1 MKPYLY
7 ILAVLLV
14 GGGVGF
20 YLGKKGSSL
29 EQSSPSIPKS
39 PQDERQAI
47 EVILQRQREAYSLHD
62 PLLLLRDCA
71 STYVE
76 VDATTGESYN
86 LEKAVIRY
94 HAVFRA
100 GKSVAFNLTNPDITI
115 LQRCAFVRAEYAKTS
130 DQYEQEGFKG
140 WVGQGIWL
148 LSYSNGQWEINAFAW
163 NEEKKL

>member
-20 YLGKKGSSL
+20 FLGKRSFAP
-29 EQSSPSIPKS
+29 EQSARSIPKS

-62 PLLLLRDCA
+62 PLLLFRDCA

-76 VDATTGESYN
+76 VDATTGASYD
-86 LEKAVIRY
+86 LQGAVLRY
-94 HAVFRA
+94 HAAFQA

-115 LQRCAFVRAEYAKTS
+115 LQRCAFVRAQYAKTS

>member
-14 GGGVGF
+14 GGGIGF
-20 YLGKKGSSL
+20 YVGRKSSSL
-29 EQSSPSIPKS
+29 EHTSRPSPKS
-39 PQDERQAI
+39 SGDEHQAI
-47 EVILQRQREAYSLHD
+47 EAILQRQSEAYRLHD
-62 PLLLLRDCA
+62 PLLLLRDCT

-86 LEKAVIRY
+86 LQRAVIRY
-94 HAVFRA
+94 HAAFRA
-100 GKSVAFNLTNPDITI
+100 GKSVVFNVTNRDITI
-115 LQRCAFVRAEYAKTS
+115 LQRCAIVRAQYAKTS

-140 WVGQGIWL
+140 WAGQGIWL

-163 NEEKKL
+163 KEEKKL